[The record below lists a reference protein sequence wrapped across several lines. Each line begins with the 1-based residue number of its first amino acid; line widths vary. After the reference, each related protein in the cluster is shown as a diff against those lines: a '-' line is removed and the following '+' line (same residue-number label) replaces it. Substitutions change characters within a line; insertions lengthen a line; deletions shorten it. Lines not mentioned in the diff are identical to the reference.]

1 LVEVLVD
8 CAKILQTLGETLYHI
23 HITMLAMQ
31 LIVVDFRT
39 FLLLLTVAKF
49 THLFKKKFF

>member
-31 LIVVDFRT
+31 LVVVDFRT